1 MRIQALAGSIIM
13 VLLLTLPLACGSLDT
28 DEQIN
33 DRIVKDNV
41 LGRRSFIGPGQ
52 SIMELRDHGN
62 YFVIELFVPGR
73 SPQQV
78 QLTSLSEG
86 RYSNNGFELVKQ
98 GTGWILRDNLGSTR
112 VFYPAF
118 RYAGILSDHAEYPTG
133 EVLLFLA
140 QTEEGHQFLL
150 TPKVLSSPEARSS
163 GLYYI
168 LKGRDADGNKTDR
181 TVYELFEERTNQTL
195 MCLEV
200 IGSDL
205 VRIGQNCNVDIQ
217 SGETFALSD

>member
-1 MRIQALAGSIIM
+1 MLMIL
-13 VLLLTLPLACGSLDT
+13 VLPLGCGSLDT
-28 DEQIN
+28 EEQIN

-86 RYSNNGFELVKQ
+86 RYTNTGFELEKQ
-98 GTGWILRDNLGSTR
+98 GTGWILRDNLGPTR
-112 VFYPAF
+112 VFYPAL
-118 RYAGILSDHAEYPTG
+118 RYAGTLSDHAEYPTG

-140 QTEEGHQFLL
+140 QTEAGHQYLL
-150 TPKVLSSPEARSS
+150 TPRVLSSPEARSS

-168 LKGRDADGNKTDR
+168 LKGKDADGNKTDR

-200 IGSDL
+200 AANDL

-217 SGETFALSD
+217 SGETFVLSD